1 MNNKLIRLA
10 SPLIMMQLEQLSENC
25 KKSILYSDFMNY
37 TTTISKDTSKE
48 YKQAIENIIIYLN
61 SIGLLKLSV
70 SPNGM
75 IIEMKPAILKGG
87 FIYAN

>member
-10 SPLIMMQLEQLSENC
+10 SPLIMMQLNQLS

-61 SIGLLKLSV
+61 SIGILSLSM
-70 SPNGM
+70 SPKGM
-75 IIEMKPAILKGG
+75 IIEMKPTKIKGG
-87 FIYAN
+87 AVYAN